1 MKKKNSW
8 WLKNNMTHIF
18 DFFYRELNL
27 KTKTLNLAVKNK
39 LSDKNP
45 KLKSVFC

>member
-1 MKKKNSW
+1 
-8 WLKNNMTHIF
+8 MTHIF

-27 KTKTLNLAVKNK
+27 KTKTLNLAVKYK
-39 LSDKNP
+39 LSDLNP